1 MAPNAKE
8 GFDYFS
14 AGLGKVRLDSW
25 CSCVLH
31 SERLTK
37 FVILLTFTPLVS
49 SSRVQK
55 GKLASWAVA
64 IGAVV
69 SINDEHVLEYRYT

>member
-14 AGLGKVRLDSW
+14 AGLGK
-25 CSCVLH
+25 
-31 SERLTK
+31 
-37 FVILLTFTPLVS
+37 
-49 SSRVQK
+49 K
-55 GKLASWAVA
+55 GKLASWGVA

-69 SINDEHVLEYRYT
+69 AWNYFGGKNQVKEFTTEERERWNQEKKRASEQPKD